1 MLKSICFFL
10 SFWMIPTVFG
20 QTDSKKKPEIGF
32 YGKRFQVS
40 LGAGGNV
47 NLFSYLVNKDEQAF
61 RKSDY
66 FDELRKKSSK
76 GLFNYSLHATV
87 GYLLNERLTLSLDFN
102 YLHGNAFSR
111 RLMYV
116 KSPQNYDVRFEF
128 ESFRFMPRLE
138 INSRNSNAPAGLT
151 YILGLGVEFNRGISK
166 TYPMY
171 KYSWTLDPN
180 LGYTIYT
187 HSLQDVHKSFST
199 NPQIGISALFG
210 AEYRIPVAKWAAINL
225 GAYTHLTLNR
235 YILFKSIEYEDEGEK
250 INRLMARSRI
260 QNLFSAR
267 VGLMFLL

>member
-10 SFWMIPTVFG
+10 SFWLMPIVFG
-20 QTDSKKKPEIGF
+20 QTDSEKEETGF
-32 YGKRFQVS
+32 YGKRFQIS
-40 LGAGGNV
+40 LGAGGNI
-47 NLFSYLVNKDEQAF
+47 NFFSYLVNKDERSF

-66 FDELRKKSSK
+66 YDELRQKSSK
-76 GLFNYSLHATV
+76 GLFNYSFHATV
-87 GYLLNERLTLSLDFN
+87 GYLITERLGLSVDFN

-116 KSPQNYDVRFEF
+116 KNPQNYDVRFEF

-138 INSRNSNAPAGLT
+138 IGSKNSNSPAGLT

-171 KYSWTLDPN
+171 RYNWTLDPN
-180 LGYTIYT
+180 LGYTTYT
-187 HSLQDVHKSFST
+187 HSFKNAYSSFST
-199 NPQIGISALFG
+199 KPQIGISGLFG

-225 GAYTHLTLNR
+225 GAYTHLTLSR
-235 YILFKSIEYEDEGEK
+235 YIIFKSIEYEDSTEK
-250 INRLMARSRI
+250 TNRLMARSRI
-260 QNLFSAR
+260 QNLFSCR